1 MSLQSLLQDHSNGR
15 PSAVAVGTFDGVH
28 VGHQALLGKAVELA
42 RASAERSMQSVA
54 ITFVHPPR
62 TVLKPQS
69 NFLFLNSLED
79 RIRLIHE
86 LGVDIV
92 IPVEFDDS
100 VRAVSPEDFAS
111 MLTET
116 LRMEHFISGPGS
128 AVGKNRSGN
137 PDAMKT
143 IGEKLGYQVHSVSP
157 VIYNEDSVSS
167 SLIRTALAGGR
178 TGEVAGMLGRR
189 FTVTGTVQT
198 GKKRGQEIGF
208 PTANISIGSPEYPI
222 AIPADGIYATWAIL
236 DDGTRKMAATSI
248 GIRPTFDDGETRT
261 VEAYLLDFDGDLY
274 TRALSLEF
282 VRRLRPEKKFPGVKA
297 LVKQMNQDVESTR
310 TILEQDARAVEPN

>member
-1 MSLQSLLQDHSNGR
+1 MSLQSILQDNSNGR

-28 VGHQALLGKAVELA
+28 LGHQALLGKAVELA

-54 ITFVHPPR
+54 IIFVHPPR
-62 TVLKPQS
+62 TVLKPES

-92 IPVEFDDS
+92 IVVEFDES
-100 VRAVSPEDFAS
+100 VRSVTPDQFAS

-128 AVGKNRSGN
+128 AVGKDRGGN

-143 IGEKLGYQVHSVSP
+143 LGKKLGFQGHSVP
-157 VIYNEDSVSS
+157 PFIYNEYSVSS

-178 TGEVAGMLGRR
+178 TGEVSGMLGRR
-189 FTVTGTVQT
+189 FSVTGIVQT
-198 GKKRGQEIGF
+198 GHKRGREIGF
-208 PTANISIGSPEYPI
+208 PTANVAVGNPEYPI
-222 AIPADGIYATWAIL
+222 AIPADGIYASWAIL

-248 GIRPTFDDGETRT
+248 GVRPTFDDGEART
-261 VEAYLLDFDGDLY
+261 VEAYLLDFDDDLY

-282 VRRLRPEKKFPGVKA
+282 VRRLRPEEKFSGVEA
-297 LVKQMNQDVESTR
+297 LVEQMNQDVENTR
-310 TILEQDARAVEPN
+310 TILEQDLRAV

>member
-1 MSLQSLLQDHSNGR
+1 M
-15 PSAVAVGTFDGVH
+15 AVGTFDGVH
-28 VGHQALLGKAVELA
+28 LGHQALLGKAVELA
-42 RASAERSMQSVA
+42 RASAERLMQSVA

-69 NFLFLNSLED
+69 NFQFLSSLED
-79 RIRLIHE
+79 RIKLIHE
-86 LGVDIV
+86 LGVDVV

-100 VRAVSPEDFAS
+100 VRALLPEEFAL
-111 MLTET
+111 MLTEN
-116 LRMEHFISGPGS
+116 LRMEHYISGPGS
-128 AVGKNRSGN
+128 AVGKDREGNR
-137 PDAMKT
+137 DAMES

-157 VIYNEDSVSS
+157 VISNEDSISS

-178 TGEVAGMLGRR
+178 TGEVVGMLGRR
-189 FTVTGTVQT
+189 FSVTGTVQ
-198 GKKRGQEIGF
+198 RGQHRGREIGF
-208 PTANISIGSPEYPI
+208 PTANLSIGSPEYPI

-248 GIRPTFDDGETRT
+248 GIRPTFDDGEERT

-282 VRRLRPEKKFPGVKA
+282 VRRLRPEEKFTSIEA
-297 LVKQMNQDVESTR
+297 LVKQMKKDVENTR
-310 TILEQDARAVEPN
+310 TILEQDNQAVEPKK